1 MPFAPGDHLRVR
13 RKRFGLPY
21 THHAINVG
29 DGRVVEF
36 GGSTANKPAMGIEY
50 SAYEQ
55 FAKGDV
61 VDVVRSPDHDPAP
74 ALRRAE
80 WLTECPPPRQYDG
93 IGFNC
98 EHVARW
104 CSTGWETESLQI
116 RHKLFGGRV
125 VLIGVP
131 LQLWVA
137 WRTRASRPIQR
148 PVVAAIFVYVGW
160 SLWTHFQY
168 ENGIR
173 HFVKHI
179 RENCPRELREASAPA
194 PRVPRARAQA

>member
-1 MPFAPGDHLRVR
+1 MPFAPGDHLRVH

-61 VDVVRSPDHDPAP
+61 VDVVLRLTTSDAGFAPRRMAHRVSTAPPVRRDRVQLRARCAMVLNRLGDGEPADTPQAVWRAGRVDRSSPPTVGDLDDAGLAADPAP
-74 ALRRAE
+74 
-80 WLTECPPPRQYDG
+80 
-93 IGFNC
+93 
-98 EHVARW
+98 
-104 CSTGWETESLQI
+104 
-116 RHKLFGGRV
+116 
-125 VLIGVP
+125 VLE
-131 LQLWVA
+131 
-137 WRTRASRPIQR
+137 
-148 PVVAAIFVYVGW
+148 AIFIYVGW

-168 ENGIR
+168 DNGIR

-194 PRVPRARAQA
+194 